1 MKQTESGASDKP
13 SQRQF
18 PWIVFICAFLGAGT
32 GFALSFHRMGLDAFE
47 FSPVSEVSEDEKGR
61 VHVKGFYLASIRV
74 FGVLVFDE
82 KSPEVNLEESPELI
96 DRWRR
101 YCQLIAGGMA
111 VTGFLV
117 GAGLG
122 LCVQRLT
129 LRRT

>member
-1 MKQTESGASDKP
+1 MKQAESAAPDKP
-13 SQRQF
+13 SQRQL
-18 PWIVFICAFLGAGT
+18 PWIVFICAFLGAGA
-32 GFALSFHRMGLDAFE
+32 GFALSFHPMGLDAFE
-47 FSPVSEVSEDEKGR
+47 FSPVSDVSQDEEGR
-61 VHVKGFYLASIRV
+61 VHVEGFYLASIRV
-74 FGVLVFDE
+74 FGVLVFSE
-82 KSPEVNLEESPELI
+82 KSPKVNLEESPDLI

-101 YCQLIAGGMA
+101 YCQLIAGGMT